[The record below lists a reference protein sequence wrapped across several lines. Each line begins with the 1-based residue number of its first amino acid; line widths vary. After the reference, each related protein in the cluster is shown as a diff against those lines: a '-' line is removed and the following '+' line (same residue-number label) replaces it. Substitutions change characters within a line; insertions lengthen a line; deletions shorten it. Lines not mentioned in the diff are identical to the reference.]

1 MKVSAKL
8 SYLRIAPRKVRLLA
22 DLVRGKN
29 VKEAQTVL
37 GFTVKK
43 GSLPI
48 LKLLNQAVNSAVNNF
63 QLEPENL
70 YIFKIA
76 VDEGSKYKRWRP
88 RAHGQAYEIQKKT
101 SHITLVLEEKVK
113 TKKKTKKAGKT
124 AGIEKAEIVPE
135 KITKAESESQA
146 KPKAEKPKPGQ
157 EVYKPKA
164 ERGAKRIFRR
174 KAF

>member
-22 DLVRGKN
+22 DLVRGKD
-29 VKEAQTVL
+29 VREAQTVL
-37 GFTVKK
+37 GFTIKK
-43 GSLPI
+43 GSLPV

-70 YIFKIA
+70 YIFKIS
-76 VDEGSKYKRWRP
+76 VDEGPKYKRWRP

-101 SHITLVLEEKVK
+101 SHITVVLEEKVK

-124 AGIEKAEIVPE
+124 TEIEKAEITPE
-135 KITKAESESQA
+135 KTAKTEPGSQA
-146 KPKAEKPKPGQ
+146 KPKAEKSRLEQ
-157 EVYKPKA
+157 ETYKPKS